1 MAKTIYLCGF
11 MGCGKTTIGT
21 KLSKMMGRNF
31 VDMDDYIE
39 KKYHLSI
46 PEIFAQLGEQ
56 TFRQYETQAIRELSN
71 QGNLVVATGGG
82 AMTIEQNGILAKQN
96 GIVLFLD
103 APFEACYQRIAG
115 DSNRPN
121 AHTRTKEE
129 LLKLYQSRYPLYQK
143 NSNYTIDASDSPLMI
158 ANRILQMCNPR

>member
-11 MGCGKTTIGT
+11 MGCGKTTIGV
-21 KLSKMMGRNF
+21 KLSKMMGRSF

-39 KKYHLSI
+39 KKHHLTI
-46 PEIFAQLGEQ
+46 PEIFAQVGEQ
-56 TFRQYETQAIRELSN
+56 TFRQYETEAIQELSH

-82 AMTIEQNGILAKQN
+82 AMTIERNGTLAKQN

-103 APFEACYQRIAG
+103 APFEDCYHRIAG

-121 AHTRTKEE
+121 AHSRTKKE
-129 LLKLYQSRYPLYQK
+129 LLELYQARYPLYQK
-143 NSNYTIDASDSPLMI
+143 NSSYTVDASDSPLMI
-158 ANRILQMCNPR
+158 ANRILQLYNR